1 MAHAGGRPSKYS
13 KKFCKLLIKYFSE
26 APTQIQV
33 LKKEIIKSNGTIE
46 REYTTLAGNFPT
58 FSDFTFINKL
68 GVHRLT
74 EWYNA
79 KIRNDKWRYP
89 EFREAYNRAK
99 ALQKNFITHNAMR
112 GLTPP
117 ATFIFV
123 AKNIT
128 DMRDK
133 TDVDVTSGGKELKGV
148 IGFNYLPPEKQE
160 KLNAGDN
167 ASTQANN

>member
-13 KKFCKLLIKYFSE
+13 KKYCKLLIKWFTD
-26 APTQIQV
+26 PPKVIPV
-33 LKKEIIKSNGTIE
+33 LKKETIDVGGKVI
-46 REYTTLAGNFPT
+46 REYTHIPGDFPT
-58 FSDFTFINKL
+58 FSEFAFEHNISHDSISRW
-68 GVHRLT
+68 G
-74 EWYNA
+74 NA
-79 KIRNDKWRYP
+79 KLKNGKPKYP
-89 EFREAYNRAK
+89 EFCEAYNVAK
-99 ALQKNFITHNAMR
+99 QKQKNFITNNAMR